1 MSITSSTLA
10 GRYALTERIATGG
23 IGEVWRGRDVLL
35 ERPVAIKLLRAEHV
49 ADPQAL
55 ARFRAEAKHA
65 GALSHHGI
73 AQIYDY
79 GAGDPPHPPYLVM
92 ELVDGLSLAELLADG
107 PLDPAHTMDVIAQTA
122 AGLSAAHLAGLVHCD
137 IKPSNLLLTP
147 DGQVKIADFGI
158 AHVFGGW
165 PGIGPKILLGTPA
178 YLAPEM
184 VAGAPATPAS
194 DMYALGIVAYECL
207 TGSPPFAGTPS
218 EVALA
223 HRDLPV
229 PPLPASVPA
238 EVAALVAEL
247 TAKNE
252 ESRPASAS
260 EVVGRAADLRDRLG
274 GLPAASRRSWPFPLE
289 AATLTDLPL
298 PPRAERA
305 RPPVFRLSRRFA
317 LVAGLATVAA
327 AVLGLVLA
335 VVLTS
340 ASPRSQ
346 LTPPAGRPVSALRT
360 VEVSASQLDGQQV
373 AVVRRQLQEL
383 GLSVRVLRV
392 RTDQQP
398 AGTVLSVEPSGPVP
412 IGSVVTVIAAA
423 QAHNKNQFSG
433 HDGAGHGNGGDGGGG
448 DGGGGNG
455 RGGGG
460 N

>member
-1 MSITSSTLA
+1 MSFTSSTLA

-23 IGEVWRGRDVLL
+23 IGEVWRGRDVVL

-79 GAGDPPHPPYLVM
+79 GAGGPSHPPYLVM

-137 IKPSNLLLTP
+137 IKPGNLLLTP

-158 AHVFGGW
+158 AHVFGGF

-207 TGSPPFAGTPS
+207 TGSPPFAGMPS

-223 HRDLPV
+223 NRDLPV

-247 TAKNE
+247 TARDEKC
-252 ESRPASAS
+252 RPASAS
-260 EVVGRAADLRDRLG
+260 EVARRATDLRDRLRR
-274 GLPAASRRSWPFPLE
+274 LPAAGQRSGPSALGAP
-289 AATLTDLPL
+289 TLTYMPL
-298 PPRAERA
+298 PPRAA
-305 RPPVFRLSRRFA
+305 RRRRPVLRLSRRLA

-340 ASPRSQ
+340 ASPRPQ

-360 VEVSASQLDGQQV
+360 VEVSAAQLDGQQV
-373 AVVRRQLQEL
+373 AVVRHQLQLL
-383 GLSVRVLRV
+383 GLRVRVLRV

-412 IGSVVTVIAAA
+412 VGSLVTVIAAA
-423 QAHNKNQFSG
+423 QAHDQGQFSG
-433 HDGAGHGNGGDGGGG
+433 HDGGGNGGDGGGG
-448 DGGGGNG
+448 DGGGGG
-455 RGGGG
+455 GSGSGGG